1 MKTQSPG
8 VDVDSH
14 ARARDDPGADRASGA
29 HQPGADRAAEPV
41 KYRMS
46 IWSWLVVVV
55 ATANEPQSLGL
66 FDSHGTRL
74 GDVGTVDSIPSAIE
88 LRWSGARATYALLES
103 AGAGDTERRGRADET
118 FTMPHSRRHAFINPS
133 LLAADIGS
141 LSAAACQVAASGA
154 EYVHVDI
161 CDGSAICQRSLSSLG
176 PASVAA
182 VRKAAP
188 SLKVDVHL
196 YTMDPEAQI
205 AAVASAGAHRIVFQW
220 ESLLEGSTVSSVSSV
235 RSVSSVDERVLERA
249 RALAASIRAAGCTAG
264 VCVSPETPASA
275 IAFLCAE
282 GLVELV
288 NVLSVLP
295 GVGGQPFRAEVLD
308 KVRQLR
314 VAHPSL
320 PYIMVDGGIDAR
332 TAPMAA
338 AAGANALVSGSFL
351 FGAPTD
357 RMRDRIEILE
367 RALLEHGD

>member
-1 MKTQSPG
+1 MKT
-8 VDVDSH
+8 
-14 ARARDDPGADRASGA
+14 A
-29 HQPGADRAAEPV
+29 
-41 KYRMS
+41 
-46 IWSWLVVVV
+46 WTWLVVVST
-55 ATANEPQSLGL
+55 AAANEPQSLGR
-66 FDSHGTRL
+66 DSHGTRL

-103 AGAGDTERRGRADET
+103 AGAGGTQRRGRADET

-235 RSVSSVDERVLERA
+235 SSVSGGSSGSSVSSVSSGSSGSSGCVDERVLERA

-264 VCVSPETPASA
+264 VCVAPETPASA

-295 GVGGQPFRAEVLD
+295 GIGGQPFRAEVLD

>member
-1 MKTQSPG
+1 MVVTT
-8 VDVDSH
+8 
-14 ARARDDPGADRASGA
+14 
-29 HQPGADRAAEPV
+29 AA
-41 KYRMS
+41 
-46 IWSWLVVVV
+46 
-55 ATANEPQSLGL
+55 ANEPQSLGL

-103 AGAGDTERRGRADET
+103 AGAGGTQRRGRADET
-118 FTMPHSRRHAFINPS
+118 FTMPHSQRHAFINPS

-154 EYVHVDI
+154 EYVHIDI

-220 ESLLEGSTVSSVSSV
+220 ESLLEGSTVSRVSSVSSV
-235 RSVSSVDERVLERA
+235 SGGSSGSSGCVDERVLERA

-264 VCVSPETPASA
+264 VCVAPETPASA

-295 GVGGQPFRAEVLD
+295 GIGGQPFRAEVLD

-351 FGAPTD
+351 FGAPPD

>member
-1 MKTQSPG
+1 MKSAWT
-8 VDVDSH
+8 
-14 ARARDDPGADRASGA
+14 
-29 HQPGADRAAEPV
+29 
-41 KYRMS
+41 
-46 IWSWLVVVV
+46 WLVVVTT

-103 AGAGDTERRGRADET
+103 AGAGGNQRRGRADEK

-220 ESLLEGSTVSSVSSV
+220 ESLLEGSTVSRVSSVSSV
-235 RSVSSVDERVLERA
+235 SGGSSGSSGCVDERVLERA

-264 VCVSPETPASA
+264 VCVAPETPASA

-295 GVGGQPFRAEVLD
+295 GIGGQPFRAEVLD

-351 FGAPTD
+351 FGAPPD

>member
-1 MKTQSPG
+1 MVVTT
-8 VDVDSH
+8 
-14 ARARDDPGADRASGA
+14 
-29 HQPGADRAAEPV
+29 AA
-41 KYRMS
+41 
-46 IWSWLVVVV
+46 
-55 ATANEPQSLGL
+55 ANEPQSLGL

-103 AGAGDTERRGRADET
+103 AGAGGTQRRGRADEK

-235 RSVSSVDERVLERA
+235 SSVSGGSSSSSASSISSGSSGSSGCVDERVLERA

-264 VCVSPETPASA
+264 VCVAPETPASA

-295 GVGGQPFRAEVLD
+295 GIGGQPFRAEVLD

-351 FGAPTD
+351 FGAPPD